1 MIRFAAEDDREALDE
16 SLPAAVVADLT
27 VGPSHRI
34 GIDLV
39 DIAMLKRQVKSN
51 IGGAFVERLFS
62 PVEISDARGQVERL
76 ATRWAIKEAVAK
88 AIGTGFRNGLRPIDI
103 LVTTAPNGQ
112 IAVRPFGDT
121 VWPRSAS
128 EWEWRVSA
136 SHEGR
141 WAVAIAL
148 AVVRDSIEDTEEDT
162 HE

>member
-1 MIRFAAEDDREALDE
+1 MIRFAAEDDRQAPDR
-16 SLPAAVVADLT
+16 SLAAAVVADLML
-27 VGPSHRI
+27 GPSHRI

-39 DIAMLKRQVKSN
+39 DIAMLERQVESS

-62 PVEISDARGQVERL
+62 PVEISDSRGQVQRL
-76 ATRWAIKEAVAK
+76 ATRWAVKESVAK

-121 VWPRSAS
+121 VWPHSAS

-136 SHEGR
+136 SHEGG

-148 AVVRDSIEDTEEDT
+148 AVVGDRIGDTEEYT